1 MTVAAAAGPERP
13 RPPSL
18 GRWRG
23 PVFVVLTIVIAYGLL
38 YLGVIYAANSINRP
52 LSVNDALSQTEQQFI
67 NAITIGAVY
76 ALIALGY
83 TMVYGIIELINFAHG
98 EVFMCGSFVSWWLL
112 TTLGFSGAINDPV
125 VLAAVLAL
133 AFLVSMTVMGVVG
146 VIIERLAYRRLRNAP
161 RLAPLITAIGV
172 SFILQNIIY
181 VVISNSIVTSPQI
194 IPNTILS
201 FGPISI
207 SAINLFVI
215 VLALCLMIA
224 LQAFVTR
231 TRLGRAMRST
241 AMDREAAQLMG
252 VDINTTIALTFFI
265 GSALAGAAG
274 VVQGLY
280 FGVTQFQIGFT
291 NGLRAFTAAVLGG
304 IGNTT
309 GAAIGGFVIGFV
321 EVLTSVFGYGRW
333 AQATVFVALVLVLIF
348 RPTGILG
355 QQLADRA

>member
-1 MTVAAAAGPERP
+1 MIAAASPSIARRRP
-13 RPPSL
+13 RAGRLSSL
-18 GRWRG
+18 L
-23 PVFVVLTIVIAYGLL
+23 VVVVVLVVAYIIIAIPSGDQ
-38 YLGVIYAANSINRP
+38 AQA
-52 LSVNDALSQTEQQFI
+52 QFI
-67 NAITIGAVY
+67 NAVTIGAIY

-98 EVFMCGSFVSWWLL
+98 EIFMCGSFVSWWLL
-112 TTLGFSGAINDPV
+112 TTLGFSGAINDPL
-125 VLAAVLAL
+125 VLLGVLIL
-133 AFLVSMTVMGVVG
+133 AFFVSMLVMGVVG
-146 VIIERLAYRRLRNAP
+146 VVIERLAYRRLRNAP

-172 SFILQNIIY
+172 SFILQNIVF
-181 VVISNSIVTSPQI
+181 VVVSNSIVTTPQI
-194 IPNTILS
+194 IPNTQLA

-207 SAINLFVI
+207 SLINLFVI
-215 VLALCLMIA
+215 VLAVGLMVA
-224 LQAFVTR
+224 LQLFIGR

-241 AMDREAAQLMG
+241 AIDRDAAQLMG

-280 FGVTQFQIGFT
+280 FGITVFNIGFQA
-291 NGLRAFTAAVLGG
+291 GLKAFTAAVLGG

-309 GAAIGGFVIGFV
+309 GAALGGFVIGFL
-321 EVLTSVFGYGRW
+321 EVVSSVWGQGRWSEAVVFG
-333 AQATVFVALVLVLIF
+333 VLVLVLVF

>member
-1 MTVAAAAGPERP
+1 VSAAASPSIARRRP
-13 RPPSL
+13 RV
-18 GRWRG
+18 GRLNNLL
-23 PVFVVLTIVIAYGLL
+23 VVVVVLVVAYIIIAIPSGDQ
-38 YLGVIYAANSINRP
+38 AQA
-52 LSVNDALSQTEQQFI
+52 QFI
-67 NAITIGAVY
+67 NAVTIGAIY

-98 EVFMCGSFVSWWLL
+98 EIFMCGSFVSWWLL
-112 TTLGFSGAINDPV
+112 TTLGFSGAINDPL
-125 VLAAVLAL
+125 VLLGVLIL
-133 AFLVSMTVMGVVG
+133 AFFVSMLVMGVVG
-146 VIIERLAYRRLRNAP
+146 VVIERLAYRRLRNAP

-172 SFILQNIIY
+172 SFILQNIVF
-181 VVISNSIVTSPQI
+181 VVVSNSIVTTPQI
-194 IPNTILS
+194 IPNTQLA

-207 SAINLFVI
+207 SLINLFVI
-215 VLALCLMIA
+215 VLAVGLMVA
-224 LQAFVTR
+224 LELFIGR

-241 AMDREAAQLMG
+241 AIDRDAAQLMG

-280 FGVTQFQIGFT
+280 FGITVFNIGFQA
-291 NGLRAFTAAVLGG
+291 GLKAFTAAVLGG

-309 GAAIGGFVIGFV
+309 GAALGGFVIGFL
-321 EVLTSVFGYGRW
+321 EVVSSVWGQGRWSEAVVFG
-333 AQATVFVALVLVLIF
+333 VLVLVLVF